1 MLTFTPSSGLSRF
14 TDLES
19 STKDWEMVS
28 EEVEEVV
35 GRTVMGER
43 SQTNGVVLVHGTAG
57 LLAVSC

>member
-28 EEVEEVV
+28 EEVQVV

-43 SQTNGVVLVHGTAG
+43 LQTNGVLLVHGTAG
-57 LLAVSC
+57 LLAVGS